1 MSAVAVIIASGSN
14 AFIAFVSYAFAGS
27 ERGANAVI
35 VVAVY
40 ASWHWH
46 VQSVCFSAV
55 RVCVQLLL
63 SLRHVR
69 VRLLGKRCGCE

>member
-1 MSAVAVIIASGSN
+1 MASCSIAVVTV
-14 AFIAFVSYAFAGS
+14 VSYAFAGS
-27 ERGANAVI
+27 ERGASAVI
-35 VVAVY
+35 VVAVN

-46 VQSVCFSAV
+46 VESVCFSAV

-69 VRLLGKRCGCE
+69 VRLLEQDAGASEFFLLL

>member
-1 MSAVAVIIASGSN
+1 MASCSIAVVTV
-14 AFIAFVSYAFAGS
+14 VSYAFAGS
-27 ERGANAVI
+27 ERGGSAVI
-35 VVAVY
+35 VVAVN

-46 VQSVCFSAV
+46 AQSVCFSAV

-69 VRLLGKRCGCE
+69 VRLLEQDAGASEFFLLL